1 MTILKTV
8 DFMSVELRGE
18 YANHGIELV
27 LKAMGLGEMTRRK

>member
-8 DFMSVELRGE
+8 DFMSVELRGD
-18 YANHGIELV
+18 YANHGTELV